1 MLRHAFSQAPGT
13 HTPHKPPGVGEGE
26 LDTHDREQ
34 LPECG
39 QKATDGA
46 QTPHNRTAILLQL
59 RLERSRG
66 HCCCHKEH
74 RQTLYLVLRKPGLNA
89 VGIFLSFFLSF
100 FCSLWYLSF
109 LTSD

>member
-1 MLRHAFSQAPGT
+1 MPSPKLQAHTRPTGRPGW
-13 HTPHKPPGVGEGE
+13 GVGGE

-39 QKATDGA
+39 QKVTDGA
-46 QTPHNRTAILLQL
+46 QTPHNRAAILLQL

-74 RQTLYLVLRKPGLNA
+74 RLTLYLVLRKPGLNA
-89 VGIFLSFFLSF
+89 VGIFLSFFLF
-100 FCSLWYLSF
+100 FAACGILVS
-109 LTSD
+109 